1 MDEMV
6 RKGLEIVAELEE
18 AGYEAAIAGGA
29 VRDLLLC
36 RPAVDIDIA
45 VSATM
50 EELSSLWPDAAIVG
64 APPRCT
70 LILKRSGLVFE
81 LAPFRGATLEEDL
94 AKRDVTVNA
103 MALTASG
110 EIVDPWGGKADMAAG
125 VLRFTGDARAR
136 LREDPLRAI
145 RFARLASQ
153 FPWMHP
159 HEESLTACGEFRT
172 GVEMSAAERKAG
184 ELAKSLAGKTSLFL
198 GFLRSAKLLEA
209 LYPGAAGD
217 DGGAAAQKRMQYAEE
232 LTGDPAARAACMV
245 VGNKG
250 LNSAVGKA
258 LPVSLKKEAA
268 ALLRWLPLLLE
279 TISTDTVVAM
289 CTGLAEHSIN
299 RLFILARVL
308 ALAGE
313 ADAAIV
319 LENRSRIIRAL
330 TRLNSAGAMPTGRD
344 IMRITGVS
352 EGPEIGRILQT
363 LTRLVVDGGITDGPS
378 ALLRLRNIS
387 HKHGNI

>member
-1 MDEMV
+1 MV
-6 RKGLEIVAELEE
+6 RKGLKIVAELEE

-50 EELSSLWPDAAIVG
+50 EELSSVWPEAAVVG

-125 VLRFTGDARAR
+125 VLRFTGDAARAR
-136 LREDPLRAI
+136 LREDPLRAV

-159 HEESLTACGEFRT
+159 HEESLTACGEFRI

-184 ELAKSLAGKTSLFL
+184 ELAKSLAGKPSLFL
-198 GFLRSAKLLEA
+198 EILRSAELLEA

-232 LTGDPAARAACMV
+232 LTGDPAARAACMF

-250 LNSAVGKA
+250 LNSAIGKA
-258 LPVSLKKEAA
+258 LPVSLKKEIA
-268 ALLRWLPLLLE
+268 ALLRWFPAMLE
-279 TISTDTVVAM
+279 TISPDTIVAI
-289 CTGLAEHSIN
+289 CTGLTEHSIN

-308 ALAGE
+308 AVAGE

-319 LENRSRIIRAL
+319 LENRARIIRAL
-330 TRLNSAGAMPTGRD
+330 TRLSSAGAMPTGRD

-352 EGPEIGRILQT
+352 EGPEVGRILQT
-363 LTRLVVDGGITDGPS
+363 LTQRVVDGDITDGPS